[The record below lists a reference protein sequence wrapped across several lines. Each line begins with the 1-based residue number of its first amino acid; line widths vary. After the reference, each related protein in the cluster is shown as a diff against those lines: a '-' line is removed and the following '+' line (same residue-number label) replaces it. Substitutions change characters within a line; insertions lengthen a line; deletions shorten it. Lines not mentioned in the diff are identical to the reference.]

1 MSCRFRTLLLATVV
15 SLGAVALSPAPAEA
29 QLRRVLD
36 LNRQAM
42 DAYTNLELE
51 TAMNLLQEA
60 LQTAQRGGV
69 TGSPLARTYLNLGVV
84 SIGGFGDNGQGLQY
98 FTQALQADGNIQLD
112 PLTSTPDI
120 SSVFGLA
127 RNRVGTGGGNTG
139 GGNTGG
145 GNTGGGNTGGG
156 GPPPQAGP
164 GTIPHT
170 PADEQL
176 KNTALPIF
184 VEAPDDAPVGEIFVY
199 YQAHGM
205 REYQRLQMRRMTG
218 GFGLE
223 LPCSEVMQ
231 PAVKYYIV
239 AFDEDGG
246 PMGTAGTPEQ
256 PFTVNIVAQRTLP
269 PAALPGQ
276 IPPEQ
281 CSDAECP
288 PGMECDSGGSA
299 GLGDTCVANSDCR
312 SGLSCEDNFC
322 VAEEGGGGD
331 DEPGETIGF
340 FAEVGF
346 TLGLGF
352 ASEGKEA
359 DAGIG
364 EPGGCDPATE
374 DCAAYLSSTRDAS
387 GNFPACDPAVDTSCT
402 VRVEQ
407 SGFVLAPALRITL
420 GYWIVPRFAVAAH
433 IRYSFSS
440 GEGTLASTM
449 IGLRAMVQLTQPAMD
464 GFHADA
470 FLGSSF
476 GQYQIAPPQSGA
488 AEPYIISGLNSV
500 QIGANVGYRIM
511 ENFGINLTPE
521 FHLLFP
527 ASLWAIDLTLGL
539 AVSF

>member
-1 MSCRFRTLLLATVV
+1 MSMPLRFRTLLLATAV
-15 SLGAVALSPAPAEA
+15 SLGALGALSPAPAEA

-51 TAMNLLQEA
+51 TAMNLLNEA

-69 TGSPLARTYLNLGVV
+69 GGSPLARTYLNLGVV

-120 SSVFGLA
+120 QSVFSLA
-127 RNRVGTGGGNTG
+127 RNRAGATGGGGGGTGGGG
-139 GGNTGG
+139 
-145 GNTGGGNTGGG
+145 TGGG
-156 GPPPQAGP
+156 GGGGTVAAP
-164 GTIPHT
+164 GAIPHT
-170 PADEQL
+170 PAQEQL

-184 VEAPDDAPVGEIFVY
+184 VEAPEDAPVGEIFVY

-205 REYQRLQMRRMTG
+205 RDFQRLEMRRMPG

-246 PMGTAGTPEQ
+246 PMGTAGSPEQ

-276 IPPEQ
+276 VPPEQ

-288 PGMECDSGGSA
+288 PGMECGSGGTA
-299 GLGDTCVANSDCR
+299 GLGDTCVADADCR
-312 SGLSCEDNFC
+312 TGLSCSDNFC
-322 VAEEGGGGD
+322 VAEEGDDDD

-352 ASEGKEA
+352 ASSGKEA
-359 DAGIG
+359 DAGIN
-364 EPGGCDPATE
+364 EPGGCDQAGGE
-374 DCAAYLSSTRDAS
+374 DCEAYRVPPRMDGTTDCRE
-387 GNFPACDPAVDTSCT
+387 GETCE

-420 GYWIVPRFAVAAH
+420 GYWIIPRFAVAAH
-433 IRYSFSS
+433 VRYSFAS

-470 FLGSSF
+470 FVGSSF
-476 GQYQIAPPQSGA
+476 GQYQIAPPQSGVK
-488 AEPYIISGLNSV
+488 EPYIISGLNSV
-500 QIGANVGYRIM
+500 QIGGNLGYRIM

-521 FHLLFP
+521 FHILFP